1 MGDRKEF
8 RISLTNAPG
17 QLARVGEA
25 LGSRGVNIL
34 TIAAMGA
41 DSSVIVLVTDQEDKA
56 REALGEL
63 GLSFQEAEL
72 LTTGIP
78 HQPGTLGALAK
89 KMADANINIESI
101 YLLGASV
108 EEVKL
113 AFTVSDP
120 GKAKEI
126 LGQ

>member
-1 MGDRKEF
+1 MAERKEF

-34 TIAAMGA
+34 TVAALGA
-41 DSSVIVLVTDQEDKA
+41 DSSIIVLVVDQEDKA

-63 GLSFQEAEL
+63 GLSFREAEL
-72 LTTGIP
+72 LTAGIP

-101 YLLGASV
+101 YLLGASA

-113 AFTVSDP
+113 AFTVSDLD
-120 GKAKEI
+120 KAKEI